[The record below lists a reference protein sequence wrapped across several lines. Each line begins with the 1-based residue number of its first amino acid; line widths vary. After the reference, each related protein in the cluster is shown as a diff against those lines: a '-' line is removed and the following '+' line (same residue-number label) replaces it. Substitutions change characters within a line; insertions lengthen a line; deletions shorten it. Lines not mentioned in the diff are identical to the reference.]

1 MAKKAGK
8 NRAFSTVIVIIFVT
22 LLILLMFSPKVGI
35 PFVNRV
41 ISLPNRL
48 YLYVLY
54 PLLYY
59 FGGFVFQYVF
69 FKNAG
74 LSMGSF
80 IRTMLTFLS
89 VIIFLLIVFFIF
101 LYLQDATFVG
111 KIVRISLSKT
121 VRDMMYFLMKRS
133 VLLFVGGIFLY
144 HSFS

>member
-8 NRAFSTVIVIIFVT
+8 NKGFTTAVVILFMV
-22 LLILLMFSPKVGI
+22 LLILLIFSPKVGI
-35 PFVNRV
+35 PFVNQV
-41 ISLPNRL
+41 ISLPNKL

-59 FGGFVFQYVF
+59 FGGFVFQLVF

-74 LSMGSF
+74 LCVGSF
-80 IRTMLTFLS
+80 VRAMLTFLS
-89 VIIFLLIVFFIF
+89 VAIFVLILFFIF
-101 LYLQDATFVG
+101 LYLQDATFIG
-111 KIVRISLSKT
+111 KIVKISLSKT
-121 VRDMMYFLMKRS
+121 VREMMYFLMNRS